1 MARRYEH
8 ISRRKKEIL
17 KLRAEG
23 FTYRQIGEEL
33 GFSHEQVKNFF
44 ERYYRKQRLKPDDD
58 EMSDV
63 YLIYADETDV
73 QKLKA
78 AIAMKDLEI
87 KSLETE
93 NKLMKD
99 LLSFLDNK

>member
-1 MARRYEH
+1 
-8 ISRRKKEIL
+8 
-17 KLRAEG
+17 
-23 FTYRQIGEEL
+23 
-33 GFSHEQVKNFF
+33 
-44 ERYYRKQRLKPDDD
+44 
-58 EMSDV
+58 MSDV
-63 YLIYADETDV
+63 YLISADETDV

-93 NKLMKD
+93 NKMMKD

>member
-44 ERYYRKQRLKPDDD
+44 ERYYRK
-58 EMSDV
+58 
-63 YLIYADETDV
+63 
-73 QKLKA
+73 
-78 AIAMKDLEI
+78 
-87 KSLETE
+87 
-93 NKLMKD
+93 
-99 LLSFLDNK
+99 